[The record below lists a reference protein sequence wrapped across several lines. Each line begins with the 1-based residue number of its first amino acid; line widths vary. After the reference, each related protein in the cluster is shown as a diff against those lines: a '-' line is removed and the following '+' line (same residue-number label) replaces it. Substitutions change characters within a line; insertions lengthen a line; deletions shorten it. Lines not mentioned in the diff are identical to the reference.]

1 MARKAILPSEEE
13 DRKITRAAEADP
25 DNPPLDDE
33 TLGRLAHARR
43 GRPALPEA
51 QKRKRVNVML
61 DADVAAALRAAGG
74 NASARI
80 NRLLRD
86 DLGL

>member
-1 MARKAILPSEEE
+1 MPKEIIMPTDEE
-13 DRKITRAAEADP
+13 DAAITAAAEADP
-25 DNPPLDDE
+25 DNPPLDDDFF
-33 TLGRLAHARR
+33 RRARR
-43 GRPALPEA
+43 GRPALPDEA
-51 QKRKRVNVML
+51 KRKRVNIML

-80 NRLLRD
+80 NRLLKK